1 MHCLNNIPVVCL
13 CLHVGNLSY
22 WRSLA
27 LAGGWWLETGDGW
40 QREGLSALNGPL
52 LWFSRLRSNKRK
64 GSFSG
69 TEFRFNSVFRPL
81 MKFSLLSY
89 PSLKKKKSCRFLQTE
104 LEVREWSSFFLIAFP
119 GQSLSLL
126 PEHLQLPSSIIL
138 YTQHPFPPT
147 VCGLL
152 GHFSFFDNFIFL
164 SFSLSLFPFFL
175 PLSLLH
181 TYAHTRWWFHYLY
194 RWSFQYPRVIFL
206 TSFPPIIMSFPLFQH
221 PLQVLNPP
229 DLTMTNPRTPLSD
242 NNLSSQITPT
252 RASTPSNSTPD
263 CSLRSSRPY
272 SNQELCWDSG

>member
-1 MHCLNNIPVVCL
+1 MPKNIPVVCL
-13 CLHVGNLSY
+13 CLQVGNLSY

-27 LAGGWWLETGDGW
+27 LAGGWWLETADGW

-89 PSLKKKKSCRFLQTE
+89 PSLKKKSCHFLQTE

-119 GQSLSLL
+119 GHSLSLL

-152 GHFSFFDNFIFL
+152 GHFSFFDDFI
-164 SFSLSLFPFFL
+164 
-175 PLSLLH
+175 
-181 TYAHTRWWFHYLY
+181 
-194 RWSFQYPRVIFL
+194 
-206 TSFPPIIMSFPLFQH
+206 FPLF
-221 PLQVLNPP
+221 
-229 DLTMTNPRTPLSD
+229 LS
-242 NNLSSQITPT
+242 LSSL
-252 RASTPSNSTPD
+252 SFFPSLFYTHMHTHLMVI
-263 CSLRSSRPY
+263 SLSI
-272 SNQELCWDSG
+272 

>member
-89 PSLKKKKSCRFLQTE
+89 PSLKKKKILS
-104 LEVREWSSFFLIAFP
+104 FLIDRAGGKRVVIFFP
-119 GQSLSLL
+119 YCFPRSFS
-126 PEHLQLPSSIIL
+126 LPSSWTPPAPLKYHIIYPTSL
-138 YTQHPFPPT
+138 SPNCLRTSRPF
-147 VCGLL
+147 LIL
-152 GHFSFFDNFIFL
+152 WQFYISLF
-164 SFSLSLFPFFL
+164 FSLSLPFL
-175 PLSLLH
+175 SSPLSFTHICTH
-181 TYAHTRWWFHYLY
+181 TM
-194 RWSFQYPRVIFL
+194 VI
-206 TSFPPIIMSFPLFQH
+206 S
-221 PLQVLNPP
+221 
-229 DLTMTNPRTPLSD
+229 LS
-242 NNLSSQITPT
+242 I
-252 RASTPSNSTPD
+252 
-263 CSLRSSRPY
+263 
-272 SNQELCWDSG
+272 

>member
-13 CLHVGNLSY
+13 CLQVGKGLSY

-27 LAGGWWLETGDGW
+27 LAGGWWLETADGW

-89 PSLKKKKSCRFLQTE
+89 PSLKKKILSFLTDRVGGE
-104 LEVREWSSFFLIAFP
+104 RVVIFFPYCFPRSF
-119 GQSLSLL
+119 S
-126 PEHLQLPSSIIL
+126 LPSSWTPPAPLKYHIIYPTSL
-138 YTQHPFPPT
+138 SPNCLRTSRPF
-147 VCGLL
+147 LIL
-152 GHFSFFDNFIFL
+152 WRFYIS

-181 TYAHTRWWFHYLY
+181 TYAHTLDGDF
-194 RWSFQYPRVIFL
+194 
-206 TSFPPIIMSFPLFQH
+206 IIYIDDHSRTLESYSSLL
-221 PLQVLNPP
+221 LQ
-229 DLTMTNPRTPLSD
+229 
-242 NNLSSQITPT
+242 
-252 RASTPSNSTPD
+252 
-263 CSLRSSRPY
+263 
-272 SNQELCWDSG
+272 